1 MTLGGVSEKLHCFT
15 AGPKRRKLC
24 SGVQRAT
31 VHKREGTS
39 GRKWAAR
46 GRHVLTALLRLGLL
60 QLPEVLRDAVL
71 GRT

>member
-1 MTLGGVSEKLHCFT
+1 MTLGGVSEKLHCCT

-46 GRHVLTALLRLGLL
+46 HVLTALLRLGLL

>member
-1 MTLGGVSEKLHCFT
+1 M
-15 AGPKRRKLC
+15 
-24 SGVQRAT
+24 
-31 VHKREGTS
+31 HKREGTS